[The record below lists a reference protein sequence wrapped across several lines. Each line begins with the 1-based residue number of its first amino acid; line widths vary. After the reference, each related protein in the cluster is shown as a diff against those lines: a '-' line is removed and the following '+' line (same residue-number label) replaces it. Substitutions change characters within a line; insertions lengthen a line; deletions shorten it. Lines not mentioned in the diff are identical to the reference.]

1 MLSGTIGKVW
11 LPAAFMGS
19 LLCAAACSGGGQPS
33 GADDDEQG
41 ELPGPSRGSPVVLS
55 ADDEVA
61 VMLNRDVGTMS
72 VFALYYDRDGYAS
85 DDSESYLPR
94 VVKTAEVKLGADSEP
109 WQAVL
114 SPNGK
119 TAYVVLR
126 KDQRVVKIRGL
137 PHDPYEDGWAKVGSE
152 PTGIAMTPSGKRVW
166 VANWVD
172 GTVTEVDTK
181 SMKVKSTVDLNE
193 ALVGYEQLGDIEARP
208 ALAHPRS
215 VAITSNR
222 NNYDDDETVL
232 ITEYFGQRYE
242 KLDPTGANADTSVRG
257 VVYKLSLE
265 DRSVKVIPLEP
276 LADMGF
282 RDHENGQAGCYP
294 NQLQSITIAD
304 KYAFVSSICASPK
317 GPSGVFTGPAAKAC
331 MADAECPG
339 AVAGSCVANKCK
351 TNCDADLQCGANG
364 GKCVANVCAPNFA
377 SVKTQTATMVSVI
390 DIQAGAEV
398 TGAAASLHAQFDQLF
413 GKLGTAD
420 DGSRRLPAIP
430 AELAFIPR
438 PLFKKGKE
446 KIGERPA
453 GFAYLAANGADAVF
467 PVKYVL
473 EGGMVKLDRVGDDKA
488 SFIDLN
494 KAGLGAA
501 GGKNPI
507 GIAIGYNGRNF
518 ALVGNEISR
527 NLTLVDLKD
536 KVIAGGATPAVVS
549 ATAPPDKGSLAE
561 KVLLGK
567 RFAKTGTGRWSLKGQ
582 AWQSCE
588 SCHTDGLS
596 DNVSWFFGRGL
607 RQSID
612 LATMFASK
620 NGKDQRILNW
630 TAFREEMDDFE
641 NNTRGVSGGVGAI
654 VKKLSDPAVA
664 SDRIDLAAVG
674 HTELNGSAAQAA
686 DKTNPAGLAEPGLLD
701 DWANITE
708 WARTLRSPR
717 APSNLDSYK
726 VAEGAKLF
734 AEANCRGCH
743 GGEKW
748 TISTV
753 FYTPNVK
760 TMIDLSNKAWIPPV
774 GFPTALLPATTAGN
788 QKMRFPADKAAFDQ
802 LQCILRPVGTFGVED
817 GLAGIAELRQDMK
830 TPSQGNETDG
840 KGFNPPSLLGM
851 QVGAPFLHSGGAL
864 TLESLFS
871 DTFAPHHGALKEGF
885 LSEDDPY
892 RDQKVS
898 WLVEYIL
905 SIDEGTTPQP
915 IPAAGPQGGDFCSQ

>member
-1 MLSGTIGKVW
+1 
-11 LPAAFMGS
+11 
-19 LLCAAACSGGGQPS
+19 
-33 GADDDEQG
+33 
-41 ELPGPSRGSPVVLS
+41 
-55 ADDEVA
+55 
-61 VMLNRDVGTMS
+61 
-72 VFALYYDRDGYAS
+72 
-85 DDSESYLPR
+85 
-94 VVKTAEVKLGADSEP
+94 
-109 WQAVL
+109 
-114 SPNGK
+114 
-119 TAYVVLR
+119 
-126 KDQRVVKIRGL
+126 VKIRGL